1 MQVVVT
7 NHFTA
12 CVIACCATVTCGW
25 FSRFNAASAMQL
37 VSYIVQGVLVCTWTG
52 TRTVAFSVP
61 LLLQPLL
68 VCWVCIGEMLCG
80 HLFCWLV
87 KHTRAG
93 HLRVE
98 VADGASG
105 EVCRQRQVG
114 GGGGG

>member
-1 MQVVVT
+1 MQQVQCSLCLT
-7 NHFTA
+7 LYKE
-12 CVIACCATVTCGW
+12 CLCAPGL
-25 FSRFNAASAMQL
+25 AQ
-37 VSYIVQGVLVCTWTG
+37 
-52 TRTVAFSVP
+52 RTVAFSVP

-114 GGGGG
+114 CGGGG